1 MLSTGA
7 TSLLGVVQ
15 LRLALPCDAVQVNWS
30 TRGALG
36 RDVIALC
43 GSWITSLPTRD
54 LRHREVGG
62 HDMAGGP
69 GVGRGPVD
77 VPTTAVAAVPQRPG
91 PRHRSGVRGPRPG
104 QGAGLP

>member
-1 MLSTGA
+1 MLSMGA

-15 LRLALPCDAVQVNWS
+15 LRLAMPCDAVQVNWP
-30 TRGALG
+30 TRGASG

-54 LRHREVGG
+54 LRREEVGR
-62 HDMAGGP
+62 HDMTGGP

-77 VPTTAVAAVPQRPG
+77 VPTTAGAAVPQPPG
-91 PRHRSGVRGPRPG
+91 PGPGTGPPGGVRVRRRG
-104 QGAGLP
+104 